1 MLTWVAGAKIFQ
13 WIHISCTWLLQILH
27 FVIEEIVQ
35 IAENPKYIFL
45 SNWELILTSW
55 LKLNHPQEDS
65 GGKFIMIEGRDLSGL
80 QNYSPYWEVQ
90 SNKTNNFVDCLNEIN
105 FHSRGVLLQAYS
117 MSRKSSNMFYPL
129 ADMQKSLNPVWKRWN
144 TSTRWH
150 KGHQKTYEGEKMASF
165 VDVLGNWGW
174 WAFSILE

>member
-13 WIHISCTWLLQILH
+13 WIHISCTWLLQILN

-45 SNWELILTSW
+45 SNWELIPTSW

-80 QNYSPYWEVQ
+80 QNYSP
-90 SNKTNNFVDCLNEIN
+90 F
-105 FHSRGVLLQAYS
+105 
-117 MSRKSSNMFYPL
+117 
-129 ADMQKSLNPVWKRWN
+129 
-144 TSTRWH
+144 
-150 KGHQKTYEGEKMASF
+150 EKY
-165 VDVLGNWGW
+165 NQTKPT
-174 WAFSILE
+174 IL

>member
-1 MLTWVAGAKIFQ
+1 MRTCPQLIRLRLCLIWKAAQFCLRDWDLNWLPKLKPWYQDIKTIWHRQVFLFQYCHVNLMAGAKIFQ
-13 WIHISCTWLLQILH
+13 CMHISCTWLLQILN

-55 LKLNHPQEDS
+55 LKLEHPQEDS

-105 FHSRGVLLQAYS
+105 FHSRGVLL
-117 MSRKSSNMFYPL
+117 
-129 ADMQKSLNPVWKRWN
+129 
-144 TSTRWH
+144 
-150 KGHQKTYEGEKMASF
+150 
-165 VDVLGNWGW
+165 
-174 WAFSILE
+174 